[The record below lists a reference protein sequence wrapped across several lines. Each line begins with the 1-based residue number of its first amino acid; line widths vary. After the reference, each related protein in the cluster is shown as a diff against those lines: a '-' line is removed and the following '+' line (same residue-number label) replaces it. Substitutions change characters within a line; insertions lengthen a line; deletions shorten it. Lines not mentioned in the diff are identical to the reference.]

1 MSEQV
6 NYQIIRSFGPSVF
19 KVKIPD
25 SILNHLNSYVEE
37 IIQNKKK
44 QAELNWAHKLA
55 GDVTEEFILEKEII
69 EKSGWLKFL
78 SICVQKWI
86 GIETQKKITKMLK
99 NINLYFS

>member
-6 NYQIIRSFGPSVF
+6 NYQVIRSFGPSVF

-44 QAELNWAHKLA
+44 QAELNSSDKLA
-55 GDVTEEFILEKEII
+55 GDVTEQFI
-69 EKSGWLKFL
+69 
-78 SICVQKWI
+78 
-86 GIETQKKITKMLK
+86 
-99 NINLYFS
+99 